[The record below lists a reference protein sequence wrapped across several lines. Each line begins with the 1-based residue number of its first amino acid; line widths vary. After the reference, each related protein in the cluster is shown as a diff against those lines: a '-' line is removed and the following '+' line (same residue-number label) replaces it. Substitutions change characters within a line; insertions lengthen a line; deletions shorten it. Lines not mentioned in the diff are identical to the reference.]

1 MIKHTKTI
9 RRQQPTNY
17 LSVFDHFVGLALK
30 GLTWATDEDFHNGK
44 SLKNGK
50 APTLNRWRLHYRNWN
65 LFVRYLQQLNKGISS
80 NNRFENFWKDKESHT
95 CLKLCLNFMIFCPA
109 WGTKGWCF
117 TYILEFPQ
125 RQNDRQ
131 LSYTY

>member
-50 APTLNRWRLHYRNWN
+50 TPTLNRWRLHYRNWN

-80 NNRFENFWKDKESHT
+80 NNRFENFWNLTFLVQTSLPPIYKTKIDSQILSLDGAAFSH
-95 CLKLCLNFMIFCPA
+95 LIGDL
-109 WGTKGWCF
+109 
-117 TYILEFPQ
+117 
-125 RQNDRQ
+125 
-131 LSYTY
+131 